1 MLLFFISILYFYGN
15 KKNLIMK
22 KLLKGILY
30 LVLVLVVVL
39 IIGAAFI
46 QFSGIPTY
54 KVDMPDNLKNL
65 HVKIDST
72 TVARGER
79 MASMLCVKCHM
90 GEGNMLIGKRV
101 ADLPKEFGLINSYNI
116 TQDKET
122 GIGNW
127 TDGEIIYLLK
137 TGIKRDGSY
146 APPYMPKFPLMA
158 DEDIEAIVAW
168 LRSDRPNVQATNYKQ
183 PINEPNFLVKF
194 LCRVAMKPLPLAK
207 GPIAMP
213 DTNNAVALGKYL
225 STGALGCFQ
234 CHSQDF
240 KTNNEIEPEKSLG
253 FFGGGNPM
261 LDMEGNLVPSLN
273 ITFDK
278 TSGIGNYSE
287 SDFLHTVKDGKRPNG
302 TSVRYPMEPY
312 SVLSDREVNAI
323 YAYLK
328 TVPVLSN
335 KN

>member
-1 MLLFFISILYFYGN
+1 
-15 KKNLIMK
+15 MK
-22 KLLKGILY
+22 KILKGILY
-30 LVLVLVVVL
+30 LILVLVVVL

-46 QFSGIPTY
+46 NFSGLPTY
-54 KVDMPDNLKNL
+54 KVEMPENLKNL
-65 HVKIDST
+65 HVKIDSS

-79 MASMLCVKCHM
+79 MASMLCIKCHM
-90 GEGNMLIGKRV
+90 GEGNKLIGKHV
-101 ADLPKEFGLINSYNI
+101 DDLPKEFGTIYSYNI
-116 TQDKET
+116 TQDKEA

-168 LRSDRPNVQATNYKQ
+168 LRSDRPNVQASKEKQ
-183 PINEPNFLVKF
+183 AINQPNFLVKF
-194 LCRVAMKPLPLAK
+194 LCRVAMKPLPLQK
-207 GPIAMP
+207 SPILSP
-213 DTNNAVALGKYL
+213 DSNNAVALGKYL

-240 KTNNEIEPEKSLG
+240 KTNNEIEPEKSIG

-261 LDMEGNLVPSLN
+261 LDMDGNLVPSQN

-287 SDFLHTVKDGKRPNG
+287 DDFLRILKEGKRPDG
-302 TSVRYPMEPY
+302 TSTRYPMEPY
-312 SVLSDREVNAI
+312 SVLSDNEIKAI

-328 TVPVLSN
+328 TVPTLTN